1 MAMDLEQFSKVNA
14 ERARMWHN
22 GGLIDWSIAD
32 WAVAMAGE
40 AGEVCNM
47 VKKYNRVRDSLHS
60 NNPKPFDWRQL
71 ADEIGDTFCYLDL
84 LATRCG
90 MTLEECVRTK
100 FNKISEREGLPQ
112 RV

>member
-1 MAMDLEQFSKVNA
+1 VEFEKFSQVNA
-14 ERARMWHN
+14 ERARQWHP
-22 GGLIDWSIAD
+22 GGLNEWSIAD

-40 AGEVCNM
+40 AGEVCNV
-47 VKKYNRVRDSLHS
+47 VKKYNRVRDSLQS
-60 NNPKPFDWRQL
+60 NNPKPFDWQQL